1 MMGNVTP
8 WMARL
13 KSRYVKID
21 VDFGFAALGLRRA
34 GLTRKAQTRILEDVL
49 SKEY

>member
-21 VDFGFAALGLRRA
+21 VDFGFVALGCGAPASPARRRP
-34 GLTRKAQTRILEDVL
+34 GSSRT
-49 SKEY
+49 S